1 MKVALLFPPQWYPSQ
16 PYLALPT
23 LKAHLESR
31 GHEVDQFDLN
41 IECYDIFLSRKY
53 LEHCVEII
61 RKRLDD
67 PARATED
74 QEVRPVY
81 KDILS
86 DTAFL
91 ESVLNEVED
100 AKNVLKDENRFF
112 QFDTYSKAY
121 TNLKIAMQL
130 ISYTHHPSRVDLD
143 SFFMQGNPEEN
154 LSGILIATKDTV
166 RNPFLHIFEEHL
178 APKIPWNDYGIV
190 GLSIIHIGQVI
201 PGLTL
206 ARQLRTLY
214 PHLHIVVGG
223 SVFNRH
229 ADLLDDKQ
237 ELFKEFFHSLIV
249 SEGELPLDQL
259 VCHLKEN
266 KPLHTVPNLIHLEGD
281 TVIRNPKSEAL
292 PYEDLVCPTFDQL
305 PLEKYLMPYPVLPYM
320 SSRGCYWGKCTFCTH
335 SFIYDSHYRK
345 ENEVRV
351 AEELDHLS
359 KKYKTKYFTFS
370 DEAISPNAFNRI
382 SKEILRR
389 KVEMRS
395 LGMLKFESSEKE
407 TPELFDD
414 IYRAGFLMLFFG
426 LESANDR
433 ILSVIDKGCDQETE
447 RAVLKHSSEAGIWNH
462 LYLFFGFPT
471 EEREEAEDTIKFTIE
486 NSEVESGIIH
496 SVGQSIFALEKDSAI
511 YHNPSKF
518 KIDRIIQDPERD
530 LAIVFDYEI
539 NTGMPREE
547 VLNVYENFDSIIEEH
562 FPSRKIWNYL
572 SREHFLLYLDHYGK
586 EEILNM
592 APTTVEGR

>member
-53 LEHCVEII
+53 LEHCTKII
-61 RKRLDD
+61 RKRIDD
-67 PARATED
+67 PTRATED

-91 ESVLNEVED
+91 ESILNEVED

-130 ISYTHHPSRVDLD
+130 ISYAHHPSRVDLD

-154 LSGILIATKDTV
+154 LSGILIATEDKV

-178 APKIPWNDYGIV
+178 IPKIPWDNYGIV

-206 ARQLRTLY
+206 ARQLRKLY
-214 PHLHIVVGG
+214 PDLHIVVGG

-259 VCHLKEN
+259 VHHLKEN
-266 KPLHTVPNLIHLEGD
+266 KSLHTVPNLIHLEGNK
-281 TVIRNPKSEAL
+281 VIQNPKSEAL
-292 PYEDLVCPTFDQL
+292 PYEELVCPTFDQL

-351 AEELDHLS
+351 AEELEHLS

-370 DEAISPNAFNRI
+370 DEAISPNAFNRM
-382 SKEILRR
+382 SKEILKRG
-389 KVEMRS
+389 VEMRS

-530 LAIVFDYEI
+530 LSIVFDYEI
-539 NTGMPREE
+539 STGMPREE
-547 VLNVYENFDSIIEEH
+547 VLNVYENFNSIIEEH

-586 EEILNM
+586 EGILNM
-592 APTTVEGR
+592 APTTVE

>member
-53 LEHCVEII
+53 LEHCTKII
-61 RKRLDD
+61 RKRIDD
-67 PARATED
+67 PTRATED

-91 ESVLNEVED
+91 QSILNEVED

-130 ISYTHHPSRVDLD
+130 ISYAHHPSRVDLD

-154 LSGILIATKDTV
+154 LSGILIATEDTV

-178 APKIPWNDYGIV
+178 IPKIPWNDYGIV

-206 ARQLRTLY
+206 ARQLRKLY
-214 PHLHIVVGG
+214 PDLHIVVGG

-237 ELFKEFFHSLIV
+237 ELFKKFFHSLIV

-259 VCHLKEN
+259 VQHLKEN
-266 KPLHTVPNLIHLEGD
+266 KSLHTVPNLIHLEGEK
-281 TVIRNPKSEAL
+281 VIRNPKSEAL
-292 PYEDLVCPTFDQL
+292 PYEELVCPTFDQL

-370 DEAISPNAFNRI
+370 DEAISPNAFNRM
-382 SKEILRR
+382 SKEILKRG
-389 KVEMRS
+389 VEMRS

-530 LAIVFDYEI
+530 LSIVFDYEI
-539 NTGMPREE
+539 STGMPREE

-592 APTTVEGR
+592 APTTVK

>member
-23 LKAHLESR
+23 LKAHLESK

-41 IECYDIFLSRKY
+41 IECYDVFLSKEY
-53 LEHCVEII
+53 LERCVEII
-61 RKRLDD
+61 RRRLAD
-67 PARATED
+67 PTRSTED
-74 QEVRPVY
+74 QEVRPIY

-86 DTAFL
+86 DVAFL

-100 AKNVLKDENRFF
+100 AKNVLRDENRFF
-112 QFDTYSKAY
+112 QFEIYSQAY

-130 ISYTHHPSRVDLD
+130 ISYAHYPSRLDLD
-143 SFFMQGNPEEN
+143 SFFMQGNPEEH
-154 LSGILIATKDTV
+154 LSGIMNATEDTV
-166 RNPFLHIFEEHL
+166 RNPFLLMFEQYL
-178 APKIPWNDYGIV
+178 APKIPWGDYGIV

-206 ARQLRTLY
+206 ARQLRRRY

-237 ELFKEFFHSLIV
+237 QLFKEFFHSLIV
-249 SEGELPLDQL
+249 SEGELPLDHL
-259 VCHLKEN
+259 VSHIKEN
-266 KPLHTVPNLIHLEGD
+266 KPLQTVPNLIYLEGD
-281 TVIRNPKSEAL
+281 KVIRNPKTEAL
-292 PYEDLVCPTFDQL
+292 PYEEMVCPTFDQL

-370 DEAISPNAFNRI
+370 DEAISPNAFNRM
-382 SKEILRR
+382 SKEILKRG
-389 KVEMRS
+389 VEMRS
-395 LGMLKFESSEKE
+395 LGMLKFESGEKE
-407 TPELFDD
+407 SPELFDD
-414 IYRAGFLMLFFG
+414 VYRAGFLMLFFG

-447 RAVLKHSSEAGIWNH
+447 RTVLRHSSQAGIWNH

-471 EEREEAEDTIKFTIE
+471 EERAEAEDTIRFTIE

-511 YHNPSKF
+511 YHNPAKF
-518 KIDRIIQDPERD
+518 KIDRIIHNPERD
-530 LAIVFDYEI
+530 MAIVFDFEI
-539 NTGMPREE
+539 KSGMPRDE
-547 VLNVYENFDSIIEEH
+547 VLDVYESFDSIIEEH

-592 APTTVEGR
+592 ATTDVAP

>member
-53 LEHCVEII
+53 LEHCTKII
-61 RKRLDD
+61 RKRIDD
-67 PARATED
+67 PTRATED

-91 ESVLNEVED
+91 QSILNEVED

-130 ISYTHHPSRVDLD
+130 ISYAHHPSRVDLD

-154 LSGILIATKDTV
+154 LSGILIATEDTV
-166 RNPFLHIFEEHL
+166 RNPFLHIFENHL
-178 APKIPWNDYGIV
+178 IPKIPWNDYGIV

-206 ARQLRTLY
+206 ARQLRKLY
-214 PHLHIVVGG
+214 PDLHIVVGG

-259 VCHLKEN
+259 VHHLKEN
-266 KPLHTVPNLIHLEGD
+266 KSLHTVPNLIHLEGD
-281 TVIRNPKSEAL
+281 KVIRNPKSEAL
-292 PYEDLVCPTFDQL
+292 PYEELSCPTFDQL

-370 DEAISPNAFNRI
+370 DEAISPNAFNRM
-382 SKEILRR
+382 SKEILKRG
-389 KVEMRS
+389 VEMRS

-530 LAIVFDYEI
+530 LSIVFDYEI
-539 NTGMPREE
+539 STGMPREE

-592 APTTVEGR
+592 APTTVK

>member
-23 LKAHLESR
+23 LKAHLESK

-41 IECYDIFLSRKY
+41 IECYDVFLSKEY
-53 LEHCVEII
+53 LERCVEII
-61 RKRLDD
+61 RRRLAD
-67 PARATED
+67 PNRSTED
-74 QEVRPVY
+74 QEVRPIY

-86 DTAFL
+86 DVSFL

-100 AKNVLKDENRFF
+100 AKNVLRDENRFF
-112 QFDTYSKAY
+112 QFETYSQAY

-130 ISYTHHPSRVDLD
+130 ISYAHHPSRLDLD
-143 SFFMQGNPEEN
+143 SFFMQGNPEEH
-154 LSGILIATKDTV
+154 LSGIISATEDTV
-166 RNPFLHIFEEHL
+166 RNPFLLMFEQYL
-178 APKIPWNDYGIV
+178 APKIPWDDYGIV

-206 ARQLRTLY
+206 ARQLRRRY

-237 ELFKEFFHSLIV
+237 QLFKEFFHSLIV
-249 SEGELPLDQL
+249 SEGELPLDHL
-259 VCHLKEN
+259 VSHLKEN
-266 KPLHTVPNLIHLEGD
+266 KPLQTVPNLIYLEGNK
-281 TVIRNPKSEAL
+281 VIRNPKTEAL
-292 PYEDLVCPTFDQL
+292 PYEEMVCPTFDQL

-359 KKYKTKYFTFS
+359 KKYKTKYLTFS
-370 DEAISPNAFNRI
+370 DEAISPNAFNRM
-382 SKEILRR
+382 SKEILKRG
-389 KVEMRS
+389 VEMRS
-395 LGMLKFESSEKE
+395 LGMLKFESGEKE
-407 TPELFDD
+407 SPELFDD
-414 IYRAGFLMLFFG
+414 VYRAGFLMLFFG

-447 RAVLKHSSEAGIWNH
+447 RTVLRHSSEAGIWNH

-471 EEREEAEDTIKFTIE
+471 EERAEAEDTIRFTIE

-511 YHNPSKF
+511 YHNPAKF
-518 KIDRIIQDPERD
+518 KIDRIIHNPERD
-530 LAIVFDYEI
+530 MAIVFDFEI
-539 NTGMPREE
+539 KSGMPRDE
-547 VLNVYENFDSIIEEH
+547 VMDVYESFDSVIEEH

-592 APTTVEGR
+592 ATTDVAP

>member
-41 IECYDIFLSRKY
+41 IECYDIFLSQKY
-53 LEHCVEII
+53 LEHCTKII
-61 RKRLDD
+61 RKRIDD
-67 PARATED
+67 PTRATED

-91 ESVLNEVED
+91 ESILNEVED

-130 ISYTHHPSRVDLD
+130 ISYAHHPSRVDLD

-154 LSGILIATKDTV
+154 LSGILIATEDKV

-178 APKIPWNDYGIV
+178 IPKIPWDNYGIV

-206 ARQLRTLY
+206 ARQLRKLY
-214 PHLHIVVGG
+214 PNLHIVVGG

-259 VCHLKEN
+259 VHHLKE
-266 KPLHTVPNLIHLEGD
+266 KKSLHTVPNLIHLEGD
-281 TVIRNPKSEAL
+281 KVIQNPKSEAL
-292 PYEDLVCPTFDQL
+292 PYEELSCPTFDQL

-351 AEELDHLS
+351 AEELEHLS

-370 DEAISPNAFNRI
+370 DEAISPNAFNRM
-382 SKEILRR
+382 SKEILKRG
-389 KVEMRS
+389 VEMRS

-486 NSEVESGIIH
+486 NSELESGIIH

-530 LAIVFDYEI
+530 LSIVFDYEI
-539 NTGMPREE
+539 STGMPREE
-547 VLNVYENFDSIIEEH
+547 VLNVYENFNSIIEER

-586 EEILNM
+586 EGILNM
-592 APTTVEGR
+592 APTTVE